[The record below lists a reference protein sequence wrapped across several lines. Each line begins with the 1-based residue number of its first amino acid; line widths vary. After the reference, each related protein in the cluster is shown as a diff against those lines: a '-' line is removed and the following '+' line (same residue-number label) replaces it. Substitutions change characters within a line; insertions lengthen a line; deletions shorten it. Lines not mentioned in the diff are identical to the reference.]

1 MNVIAYQILNLKW
14 GFPAPFALHKKYG
27 DLCSTLFLMTAIIE
41 IYNWSH
47 EFSLMPV
54 FIFAMIYV
62 MYIVFFM
69 SAWQ

>member
-41 IYNWSH
+41 IYN
-47 EFSLMPV
+47 
-54 FIFAMIYV
+54 
-62 MYIVFFM
+62 
-69 SAWQ
+69 